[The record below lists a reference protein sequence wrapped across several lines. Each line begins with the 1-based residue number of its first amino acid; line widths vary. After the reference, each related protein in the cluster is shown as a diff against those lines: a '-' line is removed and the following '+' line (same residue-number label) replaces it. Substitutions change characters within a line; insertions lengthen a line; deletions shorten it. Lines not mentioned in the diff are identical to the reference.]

1 MPPVTQDDPHPD
13 ADAGSTPVEQEEQE
27 MQALTH
33 VCARLAERFPSVD
46 PTVIEAAV
54 RLEHVHLDGPIRDYV
69 PVLVEHAVRD
79 RLAAFA
85 SRETEAADLP

>member
-1 MPPVTQDDPHPD
+1 MHPATQDDAHPNT
-13 ADAGSTPVEQEEQE
+13 DAGSTPVEWELQE
-27 MQALTH
+27 MQALAH
-33 VCARLAERFPSVD
+33 VHARLAKRFPNVD

-69 PVLVEHAVRD
+69 PVLVEHSARA

-85 SRETEAADLP
+85 SRETEVSDLP